1 MCYVC
6 TTYLVR
12 HGLTEGIISPTSY
25 LAVFPVSPT
34 TEQTDGR
41 RGTSNKQTCWTRCM
55 LGGMCAGCGDR
66 PIQGTLVLQ
75 KNLYMH
81 CRDIYCILTLLYI
94 CNMYA
99 CLQTQPNKENMH
111 VVLFKQLT
119 HALNAAVHWT
129 ALARSIVCLK
139 IIARLAHR
147 RGRTGNVLCS
157 WCMCPWIIRICV
169 YKYLWVIRS

>member
-12 HGLTEGIISPTSY
+12 HGLTEGIVSPTSY

-55 LGGMCAGCGDR
+55 LRGMCAWYGDR

-81 CRDIYCILTLLYI
+81 CCDIYCILTVLYNYICMPACKLSQTRRTCTLFCLNNSHTRSTQLYI
-94 CNMYA
+94 G
-99 CLQTQPNKENMH
+99 QQWPE
-111 VVLFKQLT
+111 
-119 HALNAAVHWT
+119 ALSV
-129 ALARSIVCLK
+129 
-139 IIARLAHR
+139 
-147 RGRTGNVLCS
+147 
-157 WCMCPWIIRICV
+157 
-169 YKYLWVIRS
+169 